1 MINADIK
8 SRRLRLR
15 GDKMVEGK
23 NVKIIV
29 AAHKAFRMPEDEM
42 YIPLHVGA
50 EGKFDENGQP
60 LDLGYVKDNTGDNI
74 SLKNPG
80 YCELTGL
87 YWAWKNLD
95 ADYIGLAHYRRHF
108 SLHKTRDPFDGV
120 LKYSDIEPLLGKK
133 ELFIPKKRRYYID
146 TLYNHYK
153 HTHYISQLD
162 ETRRIIEELYPDY
175 IPSFDNVVNR
185 TWGHMFNMMIMK
197 RGMLND
203 YCTWLFA
210 ILFELEKRVSEGKV
224 DMPELSD
231 FQARF
236 YGRVSEI
243 IFNVWLD
250 YKISIG
256 EISKKEIMEIPC
268 RFMEKVNWFKKGY
281 YFLSA
286 KFLRK
291 KYDKSL

>member
-1 MINADIK
+1 
-8 SRRLRLR
+8 
-15 GDKMVEGK
+15 MVEGK

-175 IPSFDNVVNR
+175 IPSFDKVVNR

>member
-1 MINADIK
+1 
-8 SRRLRLR
+8 
-15 GDKMVEGK
+15 MVEGK

-210 ILFELEKRVSEGKV
+210 ILFELEKRVSEGKA